1 MRHKREKNK
10 IFCRKKSKKVK
21 NVDRCGKRGFRMG
34 GICGRMWTE
43 NAGPGPER
51 GCCCDKDRKPV
62 PAAGGWG
69 GGAAEAGGPGAG
81 GAPRG
86 AGRAGD
92 CPPVD

>member
-1 MRHKREKNK
+1 MLTGVERGAFGWGE
-10 IFCRKKSKKVK
+10 SV
-21 NVDRCGKRGFRMG
+21 VECGQKTPGL
-34 GICGRMWTE
+34 
-43 NAGPGPER
+43 GPER